1 MGIQLL
7 TVASTAQNT
16 FTAWGLLRNYFN
28 LSIAASSV
36 WNGTITAQRKFGS
49 TGTTKDVTS
58 YSTSVEDVGLEPED
72 NVYYRAGVKTGDYVA
87 GTATIRLSQ

>member
-7 TVASTAQNT
+7 TVTSTAQNT

-28 LSIAASSV
+28 LSIVASAG
-36 WNGTITAQRKFGS
+36 WIGTITAQRKFGS
-49 TGTTKDVTS
+49 TGTAVDVTT

-72 NVYYRAGVKTGDYVA
+72 NVFYRAGVKTGHYTA